1 MRSLLVVALAAAT
14 HYEKPPCGSD
24 EVEGQIGQ
32 GGIACLPACDM
43 STSCPTDVPSGV
55 TAKPECALQDAS
67 SSKMYCG
74 LICHEDSQCGE
85 AKCQILQGNIGICTY
100 AQGKPGERPAV
111 TYQPYFTKESHTS
124 AFKDFITKFEKT
136 YKTAE
141 EYAMRFAIFVEN
153 RIYVHRMNM
162 DKDQTATFA
171 LNEFADLTWQEFRG
185 TYVGGFKPSI
195 EKRWEGLRHLGT
207 HKYSGAEL
215 PSEVDWTTKGAVT
228 PVKNQGQCGSCWAFS
243 TTGSLEGAWQ
253 IANGKLVSISEQQL
267 VDCSKAEG
275 NMGCG
280 GGLMDNGF
288 KYAKENAMCTEES
301 YPYTAKNGK
310 CTASSCSAGIPEGSV
325 TGYQDVAT
333 DDEQALM
340 EAVSKGPV
348 SIAIE
353 ADHQAFQFYHGG
365 VLKKACGTQLDH
377 GVLLVG
383 YGEKDGVKFWKV
395 KNSWGGSWGE
405 QGYIELEREN
415 SPDGKAGECGL
426 LSQPSYPVVKSG
438 PTPPS
443 PTPPSPTPPSPSP
456 PSPTPPSPSPSSHY
470 EKPPCQSDEVQATVQ
485 GLDAPLC
492 VPKCD
497 AQGECPSDKPADVVA
512 PAKCMLQTQSG
523 DKYCALECFADVM
536 CGTGKCGKIGGIIG
550 VCYYPG
556 SEHVEGVTMGLQETK
571 NNDLVV

>member
-1 MRSLLVVALAAAT
+1 MRSLTLAALAAAS

-32 GGIACLPACDM
+32 GGVACLPQCDM
-43 STSCPTDVPSGV
+43 STSCPTDMPSGV

-74 LICHEDSQCGE
+74 LICHEDSQCGD
-85 AKCQILQGNIGICTY
+85 AKCQILQGNIGVCTY
-100 AQGKPGERPAV
+100 PQNSESKRPV
-111 TYQPYFTKESHTS
+111 FSYQPYFTKESHTS
-124 AFKDFITKFEKT
+124 AFEAFVKKFEKT

-153 RIYVHRMNM
+153 RIYIHRMNM
-162 DKDQTATFA
+162 EHSSATFA
-171 LNEFADLTWQEFRG
+171 VNEFADMTWHEFRSI
-185 TYVGGFKPSI
+185 YVGGFKSSLA
-195 EKRWEGLRHLGT
+195 KRWNGLTHLGT

-215 PSEVDWTTKGAVT
+215 PKEVDWTTKGAVT

-243 TTGSLEGAWQ
+243 TTGAMEGAWQ
-253 IANGKLVSISEQQL
+253 IATGKLTSLSEQQL
-267 VDCSKAEG
+267 VDCSKKEG

-288 KYAKENAMCTEES
+288 KFGEENEMCTEES
-301 YPYTAKNGK
+301 YPYKAANGECK
-310 CTASSCSAGIPEGSV
+310 TSCTTGIPKGDI
-325 TGYQDVAT
+325 TGFTDVQP

-353 ADHQAFQFYHGG
+353 ADHQAFQFYSGG

-383 YGEKDGVKFWKV
+383 YGESNGVKFWKV
-395 KNSWGGSWGE
+395 KNSWGSNWGAE
-405 QGYIELEREN
+405 GYIELEMEN

-426 LSQPSYPVVKSG
+426 MSQPSFPVVKGG
-438 PTPPS
+438 PVPPS
-443 PTPPSPTPPSPSP
+443 PTPPSPTP

-470 EKPPCQSDEVQATVQ
+470 EKPPCQSDEVQASVQ
-485 GLDAPLC
+485 GLDGPLC
-492 VPKCD
+492 TPKCD
-497 AQGECPSDKPADVVA
+497 ASGTCPSDKPSDVIA
-512 PAKCMLQTQSG
+512 PAKCMLQDQSG

-536 CGTGKCGKIGGIIG
+536 CGSGKCGKIGGIIG
-550 VCYYPG
+550 VCYYPESKLEG
-556 SEHVEGVTMGLQETK
+556 SVHMDLQ